1 MDGERYLNLLSNL
14 EIFWVD
20 IHQIRFIRNSFFPTV
35 LSNFVRRCLEICCIR
50 AWWVTLQM
58 WKSWT
63 LTAPTC
69 LPFFSL
75 HACVVQK
82 TWAGTSRNKQVP
94 LSLILQIKHL
104 FHKGNLYIYI
114 FIYFCGTETCISIFL
129 QALVRDAEKEAKKAQ
144 KREGKDR
151 IRTAA
156 RILDSARIVT
166 VSWPIKKEGERMQP
180 LNSCNRSR
188 QSLDYYHRTTA
199 KYWPSWELAASPC

>member
-75 HACVVQK
+75 LACVFQK
-82 TWAGTSRNKQVP
+82 TWAGTSRNKHVP

-104 FHKGNLYIYI
+104 FHKGNFYIYI
-114 FIYFCGTETCISIFL
+114 FIFVEKKHAFQFSFKHLSEMLRG
-129 QALVRDAEKEAKKAQ
+129 RWRKRRREKERIELEQQRGFWTAPESWLCLGLLKWK
-144 KREGKDR
+144 GKECSLW
-151 IRTAA
+151 IAVIGA
-156 RILDSARIVT
+156 DSLWIT
-166 VSWPIKKEGERMQP
+166 TTELQP
-180 LNSCNRSR
+180 SIDPAES
-188 QSLDYYHRTTA
+188 
-199 KYWPSWELAASPC
+199 